1 MAFKDDYKTVINK
14 ILKDIYKNTE
24 YWGVGKAG
32 NEGIIK
38 PITDEDDPNWSNY
51 NFINTNYLVRDNI
64 VIPYLRKISYFTI
77 NQTQSYLDDEGNRD
91 FFKLLWSERQNIFG
105 LNSSLKNSIIEL
117 INKIL
122 KSIIYKSSIHIREID
137 FFI

>member
-32 NEGIIK
+32 NEGIVK
-38 PITDEDDPNWSNY
+38 PITDNDDPDWSNY
-51 NFINTNYLVRDNI
+51 NFINTNYSVRDNI
-64 VIPYLRKISYFTI
+64 VIPYLKKISYFTI

-105 LNSSLKNSIIEL
+105 LNSSLKKL
-117 INKIL
+117 
-122 KSIIYKSSIHIREID
+122 
-137 FFI
+137 